1 MWVFKDFSFLLYSS
15 IHSPPF
21 FLMNRLLSQRLFL
34 RDGLAKTA
42 SFSPLYLYGILRIPK
57 NALFSPLHRFA
68 ARSECKDPPL
78 ENPQGFFT
86 SPVYAIQPVGW
97 HVLRKR
103 GGKQEELEK
112 WKKPHRWL
120 VRMIN
125 REKKLQKNFYYNFYF
140 ASRFV
145 FSSAMPISNL

>member
-1 MWVFKDFSFLLYSS
+1 
-15 IHSPPF
+15 
-21 FLMNRLLSQRLFL
+21 MNRLLSQRLFL

-42 SFSPLYLYGILRIPK
+42 RFSPLYLYGILRIPK

-103 GGKQEELEK
+103 GGKQEREGKERKREREREAETREEK
-112 WKKPHRWL
+112 RTRGGNQGREGKERKSE
-120 VRMIN
+120 
-125 REKKLQKNFYYNFYF
+125 REKREEK
-140 ASRFV
+140 RREER
-145 FSSAMPISNL
+145 